1 MTLENEVENK
11 PQNNPLNIKPVKE
24 YLNDFL
30 DWLEIEKGLSNKSQ
44 ENYFRFLKPF
54 LKWLEIKKKE
64 NLRPQE
70 ITPQLI
76 SEYRLFLS
84 RQYWINN
91 KKNLK
96 KSTQNYY
103 LIALRQFL
111 RFFSE
116 KEIPSL
122 SPEKIKLIKEDKERK
137 INFLTLEQITK
148 LLETPDTC
156 TLIGKR
162 DRAILEV
169 FFSTGMRV
177 GEIVNLDRTQI
188 KIGPQTKT
196 LEISIIGKGG
206 RPRTVYFSERAIFWL
221 KEYLKERSD
230 KEKALF
236 VAFKGKRILGRLS
249 KRSFERIVKKYAI
262 LAGLPLNVVC
272 HTLRHSF
279 ATDLLQKGVD
289 LRIVQEFLGHK
300 NIATTQIYTHLT
312 KPYLKK
318 IHEQYHGL
326 KKNHHPENKDLKEKK
341 ENENQ
346 ENKPSA

>member
-1 MTLENEVENK
+1 MSTQISENSKKIEANE
-11 PQNNPLNIKPVKE
+11 IKPVKE

-30 DWLEIEKGLSNKSQ
+30 DWLEIEKGLSNQTQ
-44 ENYFRFLKPF
+44 ENYARFLKSF
-54 LKWLEIKKKE
+54 FKWLEVKKLE
-64 NLRPQE
+64 NLKPDD

-76 SEYRLFLS
+76 SEYRVFLA
-84 RQYWINN
+84 RQYWTKY

-116 KEIPSL
+116 KEISSL
-122 SPEKIKLIKEDKERK
+122 SPEKVKLLKDEKERK
-137 INFLTLEQITK
+137 INFLALEQIEK
-148 LLETPDTC
+148 LLEAPDTS

-162 DRAILEV
+162 DKAILET

-177 GEIVNLDRTQI
+177 GEIVNLDRNQI
-188 KIGPQTKT
+188 KITPTTKT
-196 LEISIIGKGG
+196 LEISIIGKGQKI
-206 RPRTVYFSERAIFWL
+206 RTVYFSERAIFWL
-221 KEYLKERSD
+221 KEYLKERTD

-236 VAFKGKRILGRLS
+236 VGFKGKKVLGRLS
-249 KRSFERIVKKYAI
+249 KRSFERIVKKYAL

-289 LRIVQEFLGHK
+289 LRVVQEFLGHK
-300 NIATTQIYTHLT
+300 NISTTQVYTHLT
-312 KPYLKK
+312 RPYLKK

-326 KKNHHPENKDLKEKK
+326 KKNHHQQNNDQKEEK
-341 ENENQ
+341 ENETQ
-346 ENKPSA
+346 ENKSIS